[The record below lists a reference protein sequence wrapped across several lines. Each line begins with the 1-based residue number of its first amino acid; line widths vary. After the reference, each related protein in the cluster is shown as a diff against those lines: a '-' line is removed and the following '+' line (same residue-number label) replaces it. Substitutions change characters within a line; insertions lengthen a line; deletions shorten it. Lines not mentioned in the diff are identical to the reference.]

1 MKTIFLCILFSFL
14 ISEDKKWKTLQ
25 EGTVL
30 IKVLED
36 EYPQCSAEIII
47 DSSVNN
53 ILNVIEDVINYKLFF
68 DSIIISKINSKNEV
82 HLAIDMPFPFTN
94 RDYTVKFNRNENNYE
109 VNYLYDSIVSED
121 FIEKKDYI
129 RLTDAK
135 GGWIISK
142 IPEENGIRVI
152 YKWNGDMKG
161 NFPNW
166 AYQKAWLTQGN
177 EIMLNLRKEVNK
189 RENYEK

>member
-1 MKTIFLCILFSFL
+1 MN
-14 ISEDKKWKTLQ
+14 
-25 EGTVL
+25 
-30 IKVLED
+30 LE
-36 EYPQCSAEIII
+36 ER
-47 DSSVNN
+47 
-53 ILNVIEDVINYKLFF
+53 K
-68 DSIIISKINSKNEV
+68 
-82 HLAIDMPFPFTN
+82 
-94 RDYTVKFNRNENNYE
+94 
-109 VNYLYDSIVSED
+109 
-121 FIEKKDYI
+121 
-129 RLTDAK
+129 
-135 GGWIISK
+135 SK